1 MNAPQTPLFPALR
14 HVLGPMKS
22 RFRAT
27 MRGISQATLLGIEDR
42 LGPALDVGI
51 LRKPATKAHSRQ
63 RIFSLKRTFW
73 SWIWQVL
80 QGNTSCR
87 EVVRQ
92 MQALFA
98 VVCDKKVAAGTAAYC
113 TARKKLAGSL
123 LESALLSSFRSA
135 EVQAASSGVLSGRP
149 LKIVDGSGLRVS
161 DTEENRRAFPPSQ
174 NQFTKP
180 SFPIMKIVALFSAAS
195 GAILAKAIGSFQQ
208 SELRLLMGLRASLA
222 PGDILTG
229 DRHYGCFVLAAWL
242 QPLAVDLVARLASRS
257 RKVDFKT
264 AIKLFAPQDGLF
276 VWHKPIKPSPLLSP
290 EEWQSLPAQ
299 ITVRIILMRIEKKGF
314 RTTELTVVTTLLDAQ
329 LYPASEVLAA
339 YDKRWRMEICLDDLK
354 TSLGMEML
362 SCQSPEMLAKE
373 LLVYLTAHNLVRWM
387 MLQAAQSGNID
398 VERISFK
405 GTLDAFRQW
414 TAGLVQVRGTAKK
427 RKKDALWRQFLLTL
441 AADPVPLRPGRQEP
455 RAVKRRSKYPLLTKP
470 RSQYSDRWSRN
481 KRRRY
486 ATKMRN
492 SLK

>member
-1 MNAPQTPLFPALR
+1 MNAPHTPFFPELR
-14 HVLGPMKS
+14 HVLAPMKS

-27 MRGISQATLLGIEDR
+27 VRGITQATLLGIEER
-42 LGPALDVGI
+42 LAPALDVDI
-51 LRKPATKAHSRQ
+51 LSKPATKAHSRT

-92 MQALFA
+92 VQALFA
-98 VVCDKKVAAGTAAYC
+98 VVCDKHVDEGTAAYC
-113 TARKKLAGSL
+113 IARKKLADNL

-135 EVQAASSGVLSGRP
+135 ERQAAACRILSGRP

-161 DTEENRRAFPPSQ
+161 DTAKNREAFPPSE
-174 NQFTKP
+174 NQFAKP

-195 GAILAKAIGSFQQ
+195 GAILAKAIGSFHQ
-208 SELRLLMGLRASLA
+208 SELRLLMGLRMSLA
-222 PGDILTG
+222 PGDILSG

-242 QPLAVDLVARLASRS
+242 QPLAVDLVARLATRT
-257 RKVDFKT
+257 RKVDFQT
-264 AIKLFAPQDGLF
+264 AVKLFGPQDGLF
-276 VWHKPIKPSPLLSP
+276 VWRKPNKPSPLLSP
-290 EEWQSLPAQ
+290 EEWQALPKE
-299 ITVRIILMRIEKKGF
+299 ITVRIIRTRIEKNGF

-329 LYPASEVLAA
+329 LYPAGEVLAA
-339 YDKRWRMEICLDDLK
+339 YAKRWRMEMCLDDLK
-354 TSLGMEML
+354 TTLGMEML

-387 MLQAAQSGNID
+387 MVQAAQSGNVD
-398 VERISFK
+398 LERISFK

-414 TAGLVQVRGTAKK
+414 TAALVQVRGTAKK

-455 RAVKRRSKYPLLTKP
+455 RAVKKRSKYPHLTKP
-470 RSQYSDRWSRN
+470 RGQYTDRWSRN
-481 KRRRY
+481 KRRRH
-486 ATKMRN
+486 ATEKRN